1 MVFFRIANTIGSEL
15 FPQQW
20 FFGVSKTR
28 WLTKADFADKP
39 VCNRATNI
47 SVCISIFIESRE
59 RWVVYRIRN
68 KRIDLSYSEK
78 NKQIVTALKLL
89 IDIRC
94 SLKII
99 RLMNTHTH
107 ACTHRNIHRPVET
120 TKACL
125 SKHRCHH
132 RVCTQIRSAFVC
144 VPIRKSGLDEFSL
157 VRHTRF
163 WCERYFDMSIKL
175 LDNRFLMK
183 FNDRARIETSRS
195 QWQWQYTSSN
205 VQAQNG

>member
-1 MVFFRIANTIGSEL
+1 MIFWSLEDEMVDESRFCGQACMQSSDEHLSLYFYFHWIEREMSCLPNT
-15 FPQQW
+15 QQMNRSLIFW
-20 FFGVSKTR
+20 KKQTN
-28 WLTKADFADKP
+28 
-39 VCNRATNI
+39 CNR
-47 SVCISIFIESRE
+47 IETVNWYTLFAQNHSSHE
-59 RWVVYRIRN
+59 YT
-68 KRIDLSYSEK
+68 Y
-78 NKQIVTALKLL
+78 
-89 IDIRC
+89 
-94 SLKII
+94 
-99 RLMNTHTH
+99 

-163 WCERYFDMSIKL
+163 WCERYFDISIKL

-195 QWQWQYTSSN
+195 QRQWQYTSSN

>member
-1 MVFFRIANTIGSEL
+1 MFEWKRACSVNISNNAFFRITNTIGSEL

-107 ACTHRNIHRPVET
+107 ARTATFIGQLKPQ
-120 TKACL
+120 K
-125 SKHRCHH
+125 
-132 RVCTQIRSAFVC
+132 RVCPNIDATIAYAHKYVRLLFVYQFG
-144 VPIRKSGLDEFSL
+144 SLD
-157 VRHTRF
+157 
-163 WCERYFDMSIKL
+163 
-175 LDNRFLMK
+175 
-183 FNDRARIETSRS
+183 
-195 QWQWQYTSSN
+195 
-205 VQAQNG
+205 